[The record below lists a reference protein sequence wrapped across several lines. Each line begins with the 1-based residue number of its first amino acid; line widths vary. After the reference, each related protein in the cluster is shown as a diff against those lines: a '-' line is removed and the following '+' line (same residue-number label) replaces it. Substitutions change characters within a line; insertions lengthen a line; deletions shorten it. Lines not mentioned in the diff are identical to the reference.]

1 MRRLPPLATLRA
13 FEAAARHL
21 SFKQA
26 AAELAVTPTAI
37 SHQIRLLE
45 ETLGR
50 RLFERRARRVALT
63 AAGQVLYPAL
73 REGLDAM
80 ARAVDAVR
88 AMRNDRA
95 VTLTATMTFTSK
107 WLVPRVAA
115 FRSRHPDIGLRVLAS
130 NDPID
135 LESGAADIA
144 VRYGRG
150 PYPGHRFDPLFQ
162 SRFAPVCSPRL
173 DLRNPAD
180 FGRQTLIHF
189 QWRHVDPD
197 TPLWPRWFAKA
208 GLPYRPEAELTFSD
222 ETHAL
227 QAAAAG
233 QGVVLANLAFV
244 ADELAS
250 GALVVPFG
258 PFLAGHGFWTLTP
271 DRDAAK
277 ADEEV
282 AAVQTWLATEAAAF
296 ARRLAAIEAS
306 VIAGPTDR
314 LSSRYLRRNS
324 DVGEQS

>member
-50 RLFERRARRVALT
+50 RLFERRARRVVLT
-63 AAGQVLYPAL
+63 ATGQVLYPAL
-73 REGLDAM
+73 RDGLDTM

-88 AMRNDRA
+88 AKRSDRA

-115 FRSRHPDIGLRVLAS
+115 FRSRHPGIGLRVLAS
-130 NDPID
+130 NDPVE
-135 LESGAADIA
+135 LRSGAADIA

-150 PYPGHRFDPLFQ
+150 PYPGYRSEPLFQ
-162 SRFAPVCSPRL
+162 SRFALVCSPHL
-173 DLRNPAD
+173 GLRNPAD
-180 FGRQTLIHF
+180 IRRQTVIHF
-189 QWRHVDPD
+189 QWRHVDSD
-197 TPLWPRWFAKA
+197 TPLWPSWCAKA
-208 GLPYRPEAELTFSD
+208 ALPYGPEAELTFSD

-271 DRDAAK
+271 DRDAAE
-277 ADEEV
+277 ADEDA
-282 AAVQTWLATEAAAF
+282 AAVRTWLVTEAAAF
-296 ARRLAAIEAS
+296 ARRLAAIEAA
-306 VIAGPTDR
+306 VTGGEAEC
-314 LSSRYLRRNS
+314 LSGGCSGRHS